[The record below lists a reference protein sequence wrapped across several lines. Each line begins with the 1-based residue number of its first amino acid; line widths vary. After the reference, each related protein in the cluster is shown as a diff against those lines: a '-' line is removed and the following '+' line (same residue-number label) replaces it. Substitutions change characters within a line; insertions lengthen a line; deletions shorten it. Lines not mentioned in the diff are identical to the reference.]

1 MLLADSPAG
10 SSLPQKVTYLNY
22 LMKVHFNV
30 ILPTLYQL
38 DIVSVTKMDLYILGV
53 YGNGVL
59 KKILDLR
66 AME

>member
-1 MLLADSPAG
+1 
-10 SSLPQKVTYLNY
+10 
-22 LMKVHFNV
+22 MKVHFNV